1 MDKKKELPMWEVFIR
16 PQSGLDHRHCGS
28 LHAADNKMAIKYARD
43 LFSRRNEAESIWV
56 CKSENIFASNPN
68 KKGSYFE
75 VSEDKQFRDPQFYKI
90 PKDVDYM

>member
-1 MDKKKELPMWEVFIR
+1 MDKKKELPLWEVFIR

-56 CKSENIFASNPN
+56 CKSENIL
-68 KKGSYFE
+68 
-75 VSEDKQFRDPQFYKI
+75 
-90 PKDVDYM
+90 M

>member
-1 MDKKKELPMWEVFIR
+1 MDKNKELPLWEVFIR

-28 LHAADNKMAIKYARD
+28 LHAADNKMAMKYARD

-68 KKGSYFE
+68 NKGSYFE
-75 VSEDKQFRDPQFYKI
+75 VSEDKEFRDPQFYKI

>member
-1 MDKKKELPMWEVFIR
+1 MDKKKELPLWEVFIR

-68 KKGSYFE
+68 KKSSYFE

>member
-1 MDKKKELPMWEVFIR
+1 MDKKKELPLWEVFIR

-68 KKGSYFE
+68 KKSCYFE
-75 VSEDKQFRDPQFYKI
+75 VSEDKEFRDPQFYKI